1 MDVPDKRV
9 TQDVCIAASIPPSTS
24 GGLRTKPLSQ
34 MTKLLVIGYVWP
46 EPSSS
51 AAGAHMLSLLE
62 LFNTQ
67 GWQIT
72 FASPAQRTEHM
83 ADLDSLGIQCA
94 DIELNSSCFDQFV
107 EQLRPQIVLFDRFM
121 MEEQFGWRVE
131 KACPGALRILDTEDL
146 FCLRHA
152 RHDALKKHGRIN
164 PALTRSFLFTE
175 LAQREIAA
183 ILRCDLS
190 LVISDAEMHLLTDLF
205 GVAPNLLQYY
215 PFIIDPEQLNDPTPT
230 FEQRQGFISI
240 GNFRH
245 PPNWD
250 AVRWL
255 KERIWPLIRR
265 DLPQAECYIYGAY
278 TPPKATALHNPKQG
292 FYVQGWAPSVATVM
306 QQARVNLAPLRFGA
320 GLKGKLADAMICG
333 TPSVTTSIGAEGMH
347 GDLPFAGAI
356 ADSAEE
362 IAHQAVSLYRDHSG
376 WQQAQRQGF
385 AIIQQRFD
393 KKLHNDELLRTIQRL
408 RENLDEHR
416 LNNFTG
422 AMLRYHLHKSTQY
435 MSQWIEAKNQTSSP
449 N

>member
-1 MDVPDKRV
+1 
-9 TQDVCIAASIPPSTS
+9 
-24 GGLRTKPLSQ
+24 

-51 AAGAHMLSLLE
+51 AAGAHMLSMLE
-62 LFNTQ
+62 LFNAQ

-83 ADLDSLGIQCA
+83 ADLDNLGIHCA

-152 RHDALKKHGRIN
+152 RHEAFKKHGTLN
-164 PALTRSFLFTE
+164 PALTQSLLFTE
-175 LAQREIAA
+175 LAQREIAS
-183 ILRCDLS
+183 ILRCDLA
-190 LVISDAEMHLLTDLF
+190 LVISEVEMQLLTNLF
-205 GVAPNLLQYY
+205 GVNPALLQYY
-215 PFIIDPEQLNDPTPT
+215 PLLVAPEHLNTSAPP
-230 FEQRQGFISI
+230 FAQRHGFVSI

-255 KERIWPLIRR
+255 KEAIWPLIRR
-265 DLPQAECYIYGAY
+265 DLPQAECHIYGAY
-278 TPPKATALHNPKQG
+278 TPPKATALHNPQQG

-320 GLKGKLADAMICG
+320 GLKGKLADAMSCG

-347 GDLPFAGAI
+347 GKLPFAGAV

-362 IAHQAVSLYRDHSG
+362 IAHRAVQLYRDAG
-376 WQQAQRQGF
+376 QWQQAQERGY
-385 AIIQQRFD
+385 AILRQRFD
-393 KKLHNDELLRTIQRL
+393 KQQHNHNLLTKIQRL
-408 RENLDEHR
+408 REQLDQHR

-422 AMLRYHLHKSTQY
+422 AMLRHHLHKSTQY
-435 MSQWIEAKNQTSSP
+435 MSQWIEAKNKNGTA